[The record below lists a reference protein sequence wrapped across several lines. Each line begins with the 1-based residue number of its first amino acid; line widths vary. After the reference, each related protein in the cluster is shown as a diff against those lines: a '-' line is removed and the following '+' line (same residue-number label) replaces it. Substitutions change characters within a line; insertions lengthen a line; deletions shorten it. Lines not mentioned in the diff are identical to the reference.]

1 MLNTQSSNGPKF
13 SLKFFLGIFFCL
25 STFVSA
31 EAQISLAPMKRLGDR
46 IACHVG
52 GKTFELTPNKRLIY
66 KFQFAPSDAE
76 TQKVFD
82 EVEPYTHLVTP
93 IYTIPVEDEI
103 NVLICPS
110 DGGMNFIAFSAAWL
124 KRIYDQTNS
133 RWTLY
138 GIIAHE
144 IGHYALNH
152 DRTHVSSDHDIELEA
167 DRYAG
172 EILAQMGASEDQAQ
186 TAYKS
191 DLMRYPH
198 NIDTHPPIE
207 QRLVAVR
214 EGWTKGRRCSNPA
227 ASEQSGSATEGVI
240 RISRDSESANTFYR
254 GGPKDEFRFQFKVAT
269 IQFNTRADVQK
280 HASKLTD
287 ASGTYNWDNKMYY
300 WSKNSPE
307 DRLLLAWTN
316 ATKRTFGWVIVESV
330 GNRWYYRSN
339 ADDDWTPLE
348 RGEKAKIEWD
358 SSGQTIVVSLK
369 APNLTRGWTTDD
381 IQYSFG
387 YSN

>member
-1 MLNTQSSNGPKF
+1 MLNTQSSNALAF
-13 SLKFFLGIFFCL
+13 LLKLSVGVFFCL
-25 STFVSA
+25 STFVIA
-31 EAQISLAPMKRLGDR
+31 QAQISIAPMKRLGDR

-52 GKTFELTPNKRLIY
+52 GETFELKPNKSLIY
-66 KFQFAPSDAE
+66 KLQFAPSDAE

-93 IYTIPVEDEI
+93 IYTIPVEDPI

-110 DGGMNFIAFSAAWL
+110 DGGMNYIAFSAVWL
-124 KRIYDQTNS
+124 KKIYDQTSS
-133 RWTLY
+133 RWALY

-152 DRTHVSSDHDIELEA
+152 DRTHVRSDPKIEIEA

-172 EILAQMGASEDQAQ
+172 EILGRMGADEVQALA
-186 TAYKS
+186 AYNS
-191 DLMRYPH
+191 DLMRYQH
-198 NIDTHPPIE
+198 NSDTHPAIE
-207 QRLVAVR
+207 KRLAAVK
-214 EGWTKGRRCSNPA
+214 EGWVKGRQASSVDA
-227 ASEQSGSATEGVI
+227 AEGSESATECTG
-240 RISRDSESANTFYR
+240 ISLGYESPTTHYL
-254 GGPKDEFRFQFKVAT
+254 GGPQDEYKFRFKVST
-269 IQFNTRADVQK
+269 VQFNTRDDLRK
-280 HASKLTD
+280 TASKLTD
-287 ASGTYNWDNKMYY
+287 TQGSYKWDNQMYY
-300 WSKNSPE
+300 WSKSNAE
-307 DRLLLAWTN
+307 DRLLLAWKN

-330 GNRWYYRSN
+330 GNRWYYKSN
-339 ADDDWTPLE
+339 GDDDWTRLE
-348 RGEKAKIEWD
+348 RGEKTKIRWN